1 MDYLN
6 DIITDIKKEDC
17 VLIIGPDMVDLGGKT
32 FFETMCEELV
42 SNNTQPN
49 LIDNAPQYIFPN
61 EELLQL
67 VHPRSETKIWRM
79 IEAFY
84 QKQSAFDEPLTKIT
98 QIPFHL
104 IISLMPDDRLP
115 KLFEKQNLE
124 YNYGHYSREHSLK
137 PIEKPIK
144 EKPLVYNLLGDF
156 NESDAIITF
165 DHMFSFLSGI
175 MGKKELPQVLRETL
189 KKAKTFVFL
198 GVHFE
203 KWYVQLLLRI
213 ITSNDKKDKYTILK
227 KQGNSEVYTFVA
239 RRLELDFVET
249 DPLKFLDS
257 LYHECKKQDLLKTI
271 RAKKKAKVFLSYSH
285 LDKETVRLIRRR
297 FSESDIDVLMDEN
310 SMKGG
315 EKIEEFIHT
324 IKEVDVVVPILSE
337 SSLLSPWV
345 SKEIITTVEKKKYLY
360 PCYIDKTILD
370 NQLIEA
376 NAKSRVTEK
385 VRTINEL
392 RIQRGIANT
401 EDLDIEQRSWIEY
414 YSNLPNIVV
423 PELRSRN
430 CISLMEADFEK
441 NINIV
446 INDIKRI
453 AATE

>member
-1 MDYLN
+1 MDYLS
-6 DIITDIKKEDC
+6 DIITDIQKEEC
-17 VLIIGPDMVDLGGKT
+17 VLIIGPDIIDLGGKS
-32 FFETMCEELV
+32 FFETMCAELIT
-42 SNNTQPN
+42 NNTQTN

-84 QKQSAFDEPLTKIT
+84 QKQTAFDEPLTKIT

-115 KLFEKQNLE
+115 KLFEKQNLD
-124 YNYGHYSREHSLK
+124 YNYGHYSREYSLK
-137 PIEKPIK
+137 PIEKPVK

-156 NESDAIITF
+156 NERDAIITF
-165 DHMFSFLSGI
+165 DHLFSFLLSI
-175 MGKKELPQVLRETL
+175 MGKKELPQELRETL
-189 KKAKTFVFL
+189 KKAKTLVFL

-213 ITSNDKKDKYTILK
+213 ITSNDQKDKYTILK
-227 KQGNSEVYTFVA
+227 KRDNNEVYTFVA

-257 LYHECKKQDLLKTI
+257 LYNECKQKGLLK
-271 RAKKKAKVFLSYSH
+271 KKRAKVFLSYCH
-285 LDKETVRLIRRR
+285 LDKETVRLINRK
-297 FSESDIDVLMDEN
+297 FSENDIDVLIDEH

-315 EKIEEFIHT
+315 EKIEEFIHK

-337 SSLLSPWV
+337 SSLLSRMV
-345 SKEIITTVEKKKYLY
+345 SKEIIATVEEKKNLY

-370 NQLIEA
+370 DEIIDA

-385 VRTINEL
+385 LKTLIER
-392 RIQRGIANT
+392 RAQRGIANT
-401 EDLDIEQRSWIEY
+401 EDLNIEEESWREY
-414 YSNLPNIVV
+414 YSNLFKIVV
-423 PELRSRN
+423 PELRSKK

-441 NINIV
+441 NIDIV
-446 INDIKRI
+446 INDIKGI
-453 AATE
+453 AGAE